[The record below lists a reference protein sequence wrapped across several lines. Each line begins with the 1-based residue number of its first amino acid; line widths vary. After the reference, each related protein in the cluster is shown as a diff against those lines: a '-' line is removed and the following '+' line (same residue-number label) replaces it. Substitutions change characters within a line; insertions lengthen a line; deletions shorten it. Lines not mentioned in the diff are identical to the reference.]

1 MSPAHPH
8 RAQARAGDMCDFG
21 RRGTAGYGAARRRGP
36 SGDELRATHGQCSR
50 TMFLVVHRECCESTL
65 SLIRRPSARR
75 FLAPSCAQTALRK
88 KPIQRNSGIGAD
100 GHDPSCAESCAKSCH
115 RDGLILPS
123 SPGLILPSAAAS
135 HLHTDEQVPPQQ
147 IARAAGSGG
156 RSGSGGCGTRRAGVA
171 LELRQSCPWSRGAA
185 SAAQTLRRCPPRG
198 GHRRGHCLSC

>member
-123 SPGLILPSAAAS
+123 SPGLILPSAAARICTQTS
-135 HLHTDEQVPPQQ
+135 RSRLSRSREPRDPVGE
-147 IARAAGSGG
+147 AGAVGAEPGQSGC
-156 RSGSGGCGTRRAGVA
+156 R
-171 LELRQSCPWSRGAA
+171 PGAA
-185 SAAQTLRRCPPRG
+185 SVLPLEPGSYFCGAEPAPVPAPRRAPARA
-198 GHRRGHCLSC
+198 LS